1 LVLDPETDFDL
12 RWLVGYEEAET
23 MSSKIAGRG
32 SRREF
37 IKTSLGAPAAA
48 LIAPAYIRSTVLGAQ
63 GPSKRINI
71 GAIGVGRISRE
82 HDLHEIF
89 KYDQARIIAVCDV
102 DSRRCSQGKQ
112 HVEQSYGKKGI
123 KVNDVRMYGD
133 YRELLLSRDIDA
145 VLISTPDHWH
155 ARPAIDA
162 MKAGKDVYLQKP
174 ASLTIAEGRAMS
186 DTARRTGRIFQ
197 LGTQQRCWDQF
208 RFACELV
215 RNGRIGKIHTI
226 RIGLPT
232 DPAGEVEPEMPVPKN
247 LNYDMWLGS
256 TPVVYYTEKRVH
268 PQNDYS
274 RPGWLRC
281 EQFGAGMITGWG
293 VHHVDI
299 AHWGMGTELTGP
311 IEIEAKA
318 EFPSRGLWD
327 VHGKYHVTA
336 KYENGVTMLIDDE
349 YPNGIRFEGSEGW
362 IFVTRGNYSVTASD
376 PVSRSENSKA
386 LSASD
391 AKILTSVIGPGE
403 IHLYRAAEQHG
414 NWLDCIR
421 SRKEPISPAEVGH
434 RSTSACLVSHIAM
447 KLQRKLYWIPAQ
459 ERFRDDEE
467 ANKLLSRPQRS
478 PYQI

>member
-1 LVLDPETDFDL
+1 M
-12 RWLVGYEEAET
+12 R
-23 MSSKIAGRG
+23 SKITGRG

-37 IKTSLGAPAAA
+37 LKTSLGAPAAA
-48 LIAPAYIRSTVLGAQ
+48 LIARTFIPSTALGAQ
-63 GPSKRINI
+63 APSKRINI
-71 GAIGVGRISRE
+71 GAIGVGRISCD
-82 HDLHEIF
+82 HDMHEIL
-89 KYDQARIIAVCDV
+89 KYNQARIIAVCDV
-102 DSRRCSQGKQ
+102 DSRRCARGKQ
-112 HVEQSYGKKGI
+112 LVEESYGKMGI

-133 YRELLLSRDIDA
+133 YRELLQNKEIDA

-155 ARPAIDA
+155 AKPAIDA

-186 DTARRTGRIFQ
+186 DAARSTGRIFQ

-208 RFACELV
+208 RVACELV

-256 TPVVYYTEKRVH
+256 TSYVYYTEKRVH

-311 IEIEAKA
+311 IEVQAKA
-318 EFPSRGLWD
+318 EFPTRGLWD

-336 KYENGVTMLIDDE
+336 KYKNGVTMLIDDE

-362 IFVTRGNYSVTASD
+362 IFVTRGSYSVTASD
-376 PVSRSENSKA
+376 PVSKGENTKA

-391 AKILTSVIGPGE
+391 PKILTSVIGPGE
-403 IHLYRAAEQHG
+403 IHLYKASEQHG
-414 NWLDCIR
+414 NWLECIR

-447 KLQRKLYWIPAQ
+447 KLRRKLHWDPAQ

-467 ANKLLSRPQRS
+467 ANRLLSRPQRK

>member
-1 LVLDPETDFDL
+1 MRTRIL
-12 RWLVGYEEAET
+12 W
-23 MSSKIAGRG
+23 SG

-37 IKTSLGAPAAA
+37 IKASIAVPAAA
-48 LIAPAYIRSTVLGAQ
+48 ALAPVFIPSTVLGAQ
-63 GPSKRINI
+63 APSKRINI

-82 HDLHEIF
+82 HDLPEIL
-89 KYDQARIIAVCDV
+89 KHDQARIIAVCDL
-102 DSRRCSQGKQ
+102 DSKRNSQGKAY
-112 HVEQSYGKKGI
+112 VEQQYAKRGI
-123 KVNDVRMYGD
+123 RANDVFIYGD
-133 YRELLLSRDIDA
+133 YRELLQNKSIDA
-145 VLISTPDHWH
+145 VVISTPDHWH

-174 ASLTIAEGRAMS
+174 ASLTIPEGRAMS
-186 DTARRTGRIFQ
+186 DAARNTGRIFQ

-208 RFACELV
+208 RIACELV
-215 RNGRIGKIHTI
+215 RNGRIGRIHTI

-232 DPAGEVEPEMPVPKN
+232 DPAGDVEPEMPVPKN

-256 TPVVYYTEKRVH
+256 TPYVYYTEKRVH

-311 IEIEAKA
+311 IEIQAKA
-318 EFPSRGLWD
+318 EFPARGLWD
-327 VHGKYHVTA
+327 VHGKYELTA
-336 KYENGVTMLIDDE
+336 RYGNGVTMLINDE

-362 IFVTRGNYSVTASD
+362 IFVTRGNYAVTASD
-376 PVSRSENSKA
+376 PASRDQNTKA

-391 AKILTSVIGPGE
+391 PKILGSEIKPGE
-403 IHLYRAAEQHG
+403 IRLYKAAEQHL
-414 NWLDCIR
+414 NWLECIR
-421 SRKEPISPAEVGH
+421 SRKEPISPAETGH

-447 KLQRKLYWIPAQ
+447 KLQRKLYWDPAK
-459 ERFRDDEE
+459 ERFTNDAG
-467 ANKLLSRPQRS
+467 ANKLLSRPQRK
-478 PYQI
+478 PYQV